1 MKDINLDI
9 LQEKLDRCRKIPL
22 NEIDINDV
30 DDIENLKISK
40 KKSSN
45 ERVLDFLIATKNP
58 YVFKVNG
65 RLVKIEFS
73 DNNRIAEDC
82 ITNVIKSIY
91 R

>member
-1 MKDINLDI
+1 MKNIDITE
-9 LQEKLDRCRKIPL
+9 LQEKLERCRNTPL
-22 NEIDINDV
+22 NEINPDDV
-30 DDIENLKISK
+30 DDIKDIKISK

-45 ERVLDFLIATKNP
+45 ERVLDFLIAAKNP

-65 RLVKIEFS
+65 RLVKIAFS
-73 DNNRIAEDC
+73 NNDRKAEDC

>member
-1 MKDINLDI
+1 MKNMDINE
-9 LQEKLDRCRKIPL
+9 LQEKLKRCRDIPL
-22 NEIDINDV
+22 NEINLDDV
-30 DDIENLKISK
+30 DDLADIKISK

-45 ERVLDFLIATKNP
+45 DRVLDFLIATKNP

-65 RLVKIEFS
+65 RLVKIGFS
-73 DNNRIAEDC
+73 NNNRIAEDC

>member
-1 MKDINLDI
+1 MENIDIFA
-9 LQEKLDRCRKIPL
+9 LQEKLKKCKDMPL
-22 NEIDINDV
+22 NEIDINEV
-30 DDIENLKISK
+30 DDLSDIKISK

-73 DNNRIAEDC
+73 NNNRIAEDC
-82 ITNVIKSIY
+82 ITNVIRSVY